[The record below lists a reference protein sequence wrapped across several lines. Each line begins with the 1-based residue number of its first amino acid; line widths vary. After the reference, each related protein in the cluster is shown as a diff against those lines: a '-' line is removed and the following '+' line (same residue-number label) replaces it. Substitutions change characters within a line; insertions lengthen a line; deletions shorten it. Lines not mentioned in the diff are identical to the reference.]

1 MLALCCSSLT
11 HFDVGAKRQRAR
23 LDAILCKRSR
33 QDAVCYDRA
42 GEPMRTF
49 FCIPLKTDIA
59 SSIGRIASGIRDAT
73 DMRASWVRE
82 ENYHVTVRFLGEI
95 EPELTV
101 ELERIGRRI
110 AARLE
115 PFTLTLDRLGCFP
128 STARARVLWLGGDA
142 SPVFHGLAA
151 SLHHELSTLGFP
163 PERKPTVAHVT
174 LARIKGRPDPKLS
187 RVLEESQPSDA
198 LKVRADRLVLMESVL
213 TPSGGVYTPLF
224 ASRFVA
230 RPPKDAGN
238 GD

>member
-1 MLALCCSSLT
+1 MNLAIATTFCAFVLVMLWY
-11 HFDVGAKRQRAR
+11 VRRNP
-23 LDAILCKRSR
+23 
-33 QDAVCYDRA
+33 AVYLRRIA
-42 GEPMRTF
+42 GLEAV
-49 FCIPLKTDIA
+49 DEA
-59 SSIGRIASGIRDAT
+59 IGRATEMGKPALFCHGLGGVSELPTLASLSIL
-73 DMRASWVRE
+73 S
-82 ENYHVTVRFLGEI
+82 
-95 EPELTV
+95 
-101 ELERIGRRI
+101 RIGRRI

-213 TPSGGVYTPLF
+213 TPSGGMYTPLF

-230 RPPKDAGN
+230 RPQKDAGN